1 MPIASVIALSWALM
15 MCCAACAAGMRCGWY
30 VVRRCRRGER
40 AVSAGRRAA
49 GGAGSGRAGGGS
61 WPGP

>member
-1 MPIASVIALSWALM
+1 MPIASVVVSSWALM
-15 MCCAACAAGMRCGWY
+15 LCCAACAAGLRCGCCL
-30 VVRRCRRGER
+30 VRRGKR